1 MPLASTLFNEKVT
14 LGYAYIRWFP
24 NERRLQRMAVLGV
37 IILDFLYTAVAL
49 EVTWEQL
56 ISCRR
61 GISDACAEGNSWE
74 SFIGISMATLITYS
88 VQMFYCYRV
97 WIVSG
102 KNRIITGLVAT
113 LAGIQLIFGAIC
125 SSIMIVTRAL
135 DALFTKPYIPALS
148 VGASAMCDIIILGS
162 MVFYLRE
169 SRTGV
174 RRSGN
179 RMHRMVVLFVLMGF
193 LTCLFATLVVISY
206 VSKGAFWEAAP
217 GEMLPKLY
225 VNSMLMALNARKIT
239 EEQDGPRPGPEILV
253 PTIRV
258 DTV

>member
-1 MPLASTLFNEKVT
+1 MYEN
-14 LGYAYIRWFP
+14 R
-24 NERRLQRMAVLGV
+24 
-37 IILDFLYTAVAL
+37 
-49 EVTWEQL
+49 
-56 ISCRR
+56 
-61 GISDACAEGNSWE
+61 
-74 SFIGISMATLITYS
+74 
-88 VQMFYCYRV
+88 FYCYRV

-102 KNRIITGLVAT
+102 KNRIITGLV
-113 LAGIQLIFGAIC
+113 LLRFPGN
-125 SSIMIVTRAL
+125 SRWNSIDIWSNMFEYHIRIVTRAL

-174 RRSGN
+174 RRYTLNQKSN
-179 RMHRMVVLFVLMGF
+179 NTLNSNDDPSS
-193 LTCLFATLVVISY
+193 LFATLVVISY